1 MARWGSRGPEWVV
14 RVAPPIVGLVACAV
28 AGERRRFVA
37 DNLRR
42 VRGKRGTF
50 HEALDVARLFTGY
63 AACLA
68 EVLGA
73 GATRGRSP
81 EALVHG
87 ELHLRDAMADGRG
100 VVFVTAHTAGW
111 ETVGPLLSRD
121 HGLEVMIVE
130 RAEKDRAA
138 SAIQDRAREAH
149 GLRVAHV
156 GDDPLSAL
164 PLVHH
169 LRGGG
174 VVAVQIDRVPTHLR
188 ARAVTLFGEPAR
200 IPEGPLHL
208 AAMTGAPI
216 LPVFA
221 ARTGHRRYEVELHR
235 PVRVARGAPDRVLDG
250 AAQALA
256 SAMERFVRA
265 RPTQWFHFR
274 PG

>member
-1 MARWGSRGPEWVV
+1 MVYSDREMEVSAPRLEGELLRRMARWGSRGPEWFV

-28 AGERRRFVA
+28 AGDRRRFVA

-42 VRGKRGTF
+42 VRGKRGALE
-50 HEALDVARLFTGY
+50 EALDVARLFTGY
-63 AACLA
+63 ATCLA

-73 GATRGRSP
+73 GVPRGRTP
-81 EALVHG
+81 EALVRG
-87 ELHLRDAMADGRG
+87 ELHLHDALADGRG
-100 VVFVTAHTAGW
+100 IVFVTAHTAGW

-121 HGLEVMIVE
+121 QGLEMMIVE

-138 SAIQDRAREAH
+138 SAIQDRARQAH

-169 LRGGG
+169 LRSGG
-174 VVAVQIDRVPTHLR
+174 VVAVQIDRVPSDLR
-188 ARAVTLFGEPAR
+188 TRGVTLFGRPAR
-200 IPEGPLHL
+200 IPDGPLHL

-221 ARTGHRRYEVELHR
+221 ARTGHRCYEVELDR
-235 PVRVARGAPDRVLDG
+235 PVRVARGAPDPVLD
-250 AAQALA
+250 
-256 SAMERFVRA
+256 RA
-265 RPTQWFHFR
+265 
-274 PG
+274 